1 MSATIFFVVLV
12 LLTVGVWGVALIGLW
27 YGREL
32 LKRQRELTHLLL
44 PYLKKVE
51 KDNSTMQALHIDK
64 NEPIEK
70 YREVT
75 LPDKVCVSFTDTKE
89 EK

>member
-1 MSATIFFVVLV
+1 MSTVLFFGILV
-12 LLTVGVWGVALIGLW
+12 LLTVGVWMVVVISLW

-32 LKRQRELTHLLL
+32 LKRQRALTKLLL
-44 PYLKKVE
+44 PYIQKMERDKATI
-51 KDNSTMQALHIDK
+51 KALHIDK
-64 NEPIEK
+64 DEPIEK

-75 LPDKVCVSFTDTKE
+75 LPDEIHIAFTGA

>member
-1 MSATIFFVVLV
+1 MSSIIFFSVLI
-12 LLTVGVWGVALIGLW
+12 LLTIGVWLVAIISLW

-32 LKRQRELTHLLL
+32 LKRQRILTMVLL
-44 PYLKKVE
+44 PYLKKME
-51 KDNSTMQALHIDK
+51 LDKATMKALHIDK

-70 YREVT
+70 YRDVT
-75 LPDKVCVSFTDTKE
+75 LPDEVHIAFTGD

>member
-1 MSATIFFVVLV
+1 MSSILFFGVLF
-12 LLTVGVWGVALIGLW
+12 LLTMGVWLVAVISLW

-32 LKRQRELTHLLL
+32 LKRQRALTSALL

-51 KDNSTMQALHIDK
+51 QDKATLKALHIDK
-64 NEPIEK
+64 DEPLSK
-70 YREVT
+70 YQDLT
-75 LPDKVCVSFTDTKE
+75 LPDEVHVAFTRN

>member
-1 MSATIFFVVLV
+1 MTAVLFFGILVILTIGIWLVVV
-12 LLTVGVWGVALIGLW
+12 ISLW

-32 LKRQRELTHLLL
+32 LKRQRALTYLLL

-51 KDNSTMQALHIDK
+51 QDKATMKALHIDK
-64 NEPIEK
+64 NELISK
-70 YREVT
+70 YKEVT
-75 LPDKVCVSFTDTKE
+75 LPDEVHVAFSDS

>member
-1 MSATIFFVVLV
+1 MSSVVFFIILIMLTIGIWFVS
-12 LLTVGVWGVALIGLW
+12 IISLW

-32 LKRQRELTHLLL
+32 LKRQKILTLALL
-44 PYLKKVE
+44 PYLKKME
-51 KDNSTMQALHIDK
+51 QDKATMKALHIDK

-75 LPDKVCVSFTDTKE
+75 LPDEVHIAFTET